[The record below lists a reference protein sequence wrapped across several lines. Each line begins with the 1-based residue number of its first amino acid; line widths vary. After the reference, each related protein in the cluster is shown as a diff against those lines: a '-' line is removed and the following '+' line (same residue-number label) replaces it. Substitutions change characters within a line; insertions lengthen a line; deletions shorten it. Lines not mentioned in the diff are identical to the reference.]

1 MSGPAKQQLID
12 KLKMRN
18 AAYEN
23 LQKKYDDISRQVEP
37 LRIQNNAMKNVH
49 DSREHQLKCALR
61 EADVLRGVIA
71 AMAQKIHGS
80 I

>member
-1 MSGPAKQQLID
+1 MSGPTKQELTD

-18 AAYEN
+18 AAYDN
-23 LQKKYDDISRQVEP
+23 LQKKYDEICKQVEP
-37 LRIQNNAMKNVH
+37 TKVQNNALKKIH
-49 DSREHQLKCALR
+49 DAREHQLECALR

-80 I
+80 L

>member
-1 MSGPAKQQLID
+1 MSGPTKQQLID

-23 LQKKYDDISRQVEP
+23 LQKKYDELFKQFEP
-37 LRIQNNAMKNVH
+37 MRVQHNAMKNLH

-61 EADVLRGVIA
+61 EADALRGVIA